1 MSSTKSSS
9 QKLHPHK
16 FMMWVTVAAI
26 CMMFAGLT
34 SAYLVKKSKD
44 SIIHA
49 SLPAIFYWS
58 TIVILFSSLTM
69 QIAVKS
75 ILAKNMYRY
84 RNFLGITALLGVLF
98 AAMQSFGFY
107 LMDKNGTPLIG
118 FKSNPG
124 ASFILIIVGIHAL
137 HVMGGVIG
145 LLIMYLKNYFSKTR
159 NYSAVPAEVMATYWH
174 FVDILW
180 IYLLVFLIFMR

>member
-1 MSSTKSSS
+1 MSSIKSSS
-9 QKLHPHK
+9 EKLHPHK

-44 SIIHA
+44 SIINA
-49 SLPAIFYWS
+49 PLPAIFYWS
-58 TIVILFSSLTM
+58 TIVIVASSLTM
-69 QIAVKS
+69 QIAVRS
-75 ILAKNMYRY
+75 IMAKEMYRY
-84 RNFLGITALLGVLF
+84 RNFLGITALLGVVF
-98 AAMQSFGFY
+98 AVMQTFGFY
-107 LMDKNGTPLIG
+107 LMDKNGTPLVG

-137 HVMGGVIG
+137 HVLGGVVA
-145 LLIMYLKNYFSKTR
+145 LVFMYLKNYFSKTR

-180 IYLLVFLIFMR
+180 IYLLLFLVFIR

>member
-1 MSSTKSSS
+1 
-9 QKLHPHK
+9 
-16 FMMWVTVAAI
+16 MMWVTVAAI